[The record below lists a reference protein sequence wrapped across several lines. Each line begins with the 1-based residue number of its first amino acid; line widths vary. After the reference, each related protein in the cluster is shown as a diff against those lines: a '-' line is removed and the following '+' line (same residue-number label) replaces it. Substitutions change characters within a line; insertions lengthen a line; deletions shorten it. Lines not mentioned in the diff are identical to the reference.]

1 MFRGR
6 RVPDELLP
14 VLMMWSWVEARA
26 YRVRTR
32 AQQVQDTRDL
42 GALSFEAVALAIG
55 LIAVAGALTVVLINV
70 VGTEANKINVPTK

>member
-14 VLMMWSWVEARA
+14 VLMMWTWVEARGH
-26 YRVRTR
+26 RVKSR
-32 AQQVQDTRDL
+32 ARQVHSTKDL

-55 LIAVAGALTVVLINV
+55 LCAVAIALTLFLKGFVTTQAKQI
-70 VGTEANKINVPTK
+70 TTK